1 MLLWNCSRQMDGA
14 LDKRGGQ
21 TENDLEQGFVKHLLN
36 SV

>member
-1 MLLWNCSRQMDGA
+1 MKLFTTNGMDSA

>member
-1 MLLWNCSRQMDGA
+1 MKLFTTNGWA

-21 TENDLEQGFVKHLLN
+21 TENDLEQEFVKHWLN